1 MSGARN
7 PYDTLPEETQYV
19 DTGCSLAPS
28 CLNCPLRR
36 CQYDEP
42 GGLRAIRRRERDA
55 GIVVLLEAGVTARE
69 AAAISGFSLRTVQ
82 RARERALGEA
92 RAGGGAA

>member
-42 GGLRAIRRRERDA
+42 GGVRAIQRRTRDA
-55 GIVVLLEAGVTARE
+55 DLVALLEAGVTARR
-69 AAAISGFSLRTVQ
+69 AAAMTGVSERTVHRAKQ
-82 RARERALGEA
+82 RAGHEPRRRPPRA
-92 RAGGGAA
+92 